1 MPSTRQALSL
11 PLKSQRTRSRARIT
25 SRPRQAIDT
34 RKNAVGMVPSTGA
47 MMRMNRKLAPQ
58 TAARINRR
66 VMAMGLMGLSGSF
79 GAGRE
84 FTLPR
89 RLRSLP
95 FLR

>member
-25 SRPRQAIDT
+25 SKPRQAIDT
-34 RKNAVGMVPSTGA
+34 RKKAVGTVPSTGA

-58 TAARINRR
+58 TAASINKR
-66 VMAMGLMGLSGSF
+66 VTAMGLMGLSGSF

-84 FTLPR
+84 FTPEPKVG
-89 RLRSLP
+89 SLP